1 MRAGKPVLLTTTGGN
16 KHFLGYKDTGLFF
29 CDYSDTETA
38 CQQLEQLSKMKA
50 QGQLAIY
57 GQKNRAL
64 FEKTTTMPVYIEKY
78 LKEINKLG

>member
-1 MRAGKPVLLTTTGGN
+1 
-16 KHFLGYKDTGLFF
+16 
-29 CDYSDTETA
+29 
-38 CQQLEQLSKMKA
+38 MKA